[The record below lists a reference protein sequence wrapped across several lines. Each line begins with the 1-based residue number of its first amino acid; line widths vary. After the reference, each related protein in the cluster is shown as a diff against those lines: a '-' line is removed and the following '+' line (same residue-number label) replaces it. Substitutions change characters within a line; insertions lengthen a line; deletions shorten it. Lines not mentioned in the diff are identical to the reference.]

1 MRIRARILLIK
12 VDYLEM
18 SFLFCSATQIENIP
32 SEYCLITEVQDS
44 IQKYVELKH
53 YSCRG
58 VGIYA
63 FGVGFN
69 SC

>member
-1 MRIRARILLIK
+1 MISATVLLIK
-12 VDYLEM
+12 VDYLQT
-18 SFLFCSATQIENIP
+18 SSLFRSATQIENIP
-32 SEYCLITEVQDS
+32 SEYCSIIEVQDS

-53 YSCRG
+53 YSCHG